1 MKAVE
6 KFREAL
12 LDATKGRSLAGAATA
27 AGLPRDAIRSV
38 LTGHDP
44 RLSRTVDICRALGLE
59 FYIGPPRE
67 AVDPINKAREAGA
80 VPPSHLRGL
89 EASAQGLA
97 RLTADAGGDPIPEDL
112 WPILEERRGIIR
124 PSRPSAL
131 ADPSALAPPAN
142 DDVNPPSSRPVGVFQ
157 IAAAAGGGAFIE
169 DAPPDGQAWFRRDW
183 LDKRAIDPTQCLVI
197 GVKGESM
204 EPTLPD
210 GCSVLV
216 DKTRRRRRAD
226 RIFVVTTWEGMV
238 VKRAH
243 KDDGGAWLLASD
255 NPALESLPWPDDA
268 ETLGEVRWM
277 GASL

>member
-1 MKAVE
+1 MRVPAEIVKTLGLPADVGVLNVVAAIE
-6 KFREAL
+6 GRLTGAGAGSRDVRDEIAALRDEISAQREA
-12 LDATKGRSLAGAATA
+12 
-27 AGLPRDAIRSV
+27 I
-38 LTGHDP
+38 
-44 RLSRTVDICRALGLE
+44 LSRL
-59 FYIGPPRE
+59 PP
-67 AVDPINKAREAGA
+67 P
-80 VPPSHLRGL
+80 
-89 EASAQGLA
+89 
-97 RLTADAGGDPIPEDL
+97 AD
-112 WPILEERRGIIR
+112 
-124 PSRPSAL
+124 L

-142 DDVNPPSSRPVGVFQ
+142 DDANPPSSRPVGVFQ